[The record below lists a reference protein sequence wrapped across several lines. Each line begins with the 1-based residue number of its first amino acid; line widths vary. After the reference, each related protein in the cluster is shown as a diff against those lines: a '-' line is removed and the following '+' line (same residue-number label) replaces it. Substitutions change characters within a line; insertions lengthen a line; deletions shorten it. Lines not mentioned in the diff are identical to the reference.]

1 MKNGHLEKK
10 RHRNVAHL
18 WADKR
23 VTRFFRKNFSKK
35 DFKNLRAIY
44 LALCEMESDFGE
56 GREIISF
63 TKTLS
68 TYSGIS
74 RDTLRPYLIALK
86 KAELIDYPQAQSNGG
101 KFGGVSLFLYAW
113 NEEEAERKK
122 QIIDMV
128 LTGQIFKRTKKSPD
142 KNRRPNFPSTE
153 YLRLRCTSVYGVP
166 PSTEYLRLRS
176 TSVYGKF
183 GPIKNSK
190 ESNSKNS
197 KESSSKNPKGSS
209 SENPKGSPET
219 TTTTNSVPFEKIQKL
234 YNEICGPILPR
245 IIKLTS
251 KRKQKIKS
259 RWDEIQKE
267 GEVPIKVF
275 IELFKKTV
283 STPFLIGENRQ
294 GWKADF
300 DWLFANDTNYIKVL
314 EGKYDGNRSNNGR
327 SATNNQIIKDSPRK
341 IIYTYFC
348 DTDKSKFFNDS
359 CYLPAKRLFR
369 PVDLSAKIQLVEAL
383 LAMYEDIEKSQ
394 RKNFADPSLYQLLP
408 DPMSIVRNY
417 LEWINDNSWI
427 KDRTIRLL
435 NIHHTLFS
443 SYRKYEA
450 SHDNFERD
458 PLTGNS
464 EWV

>member
-1 MKNGHLEKK
+1 MKNDPLEKK

-35 DFKNLRAIY
+35 DSKNLRAIY

-56 GREIISF
+56 GQEIISF

-86 KAELIDYPQAQSNGG
+86 KAKLIDYAQAQSNGG

-113 NEEEAERKK
+113 DEEEAERKK

-128 LTGQIFKRTKKSPD
+128 LTGQIYKRTKKSPD

-153 YLRLRCTSVYGVP
+153 NSVNGKFRLREI
-166 PSTEYLRLRS
+166 PSTEN
-176 TSVYGKF
+176 SVNGKL

-190 ESNSKNS
+190 ESNSKN
-197 KESSSKNPKGSS
+197 
-209 SENPKGSPET
+209 PKGSPEI

-267 GEVPIKVF
+267 GEGPIKVF
-275 IELFKKTV
+275 TELFKKTV

-314 EGKYDGNRSNNGR
+314 EGKYDGNKSNNGR
-327 SATNNQIIKDSPRK
+327 SATNNQIKDSPRK

-359 CYLPAKRLFR
+359 CYLPAKGLFR

-394 RKNFADPSLYQLLP
+394 RENFADPSLYQLLP